1 MTSYE
6 CTYTIRWRQRENKS
20 NRFRHAHASWN
31 ERSLFADFARAAVTM
46 RTAIFM
52 EVPYFDLMGCGVK
65 PQEDY
70 RSRGRLRRSIGDH
83 LDSTILLLL
92 LRLLG
97 GGLAGCVDDVG
108 FRTSTQQ
115 LDDDIHTS

>member
-6 CTYTIRWRQRENKS
+6 CTHDTLAAKRKQTEPLR
-20 NRFRHAHASWN
+20 HASWN

-46 RTAIFM
+46 LTEIFM

-65 PQEDY
+65 PQEGY
-70 RSRGRLRRSIGDH
+70 HSRGRLRRSTGDH
-83 LDSTILLLL
+83 LDGTILLLL

-97 GGLAGCVDDVG
+97 SGLAGSVDDVG

-115 LDDDIHTS
+115 LDDDIYTS